1 MKRLFLLDA
10 YALIFRA
17 YYGFINK
24 PLVNSKGQVTS
35 AIYGFTKTLQEVLAG
50 QRMPGLDPEVLDA
63 QGLLRPDCI
72 AVCFDPKG
80 GTFRHKEFPT
90 YKAQRD
96 ATPEDITSAVPYIK
110 QIIAAYRIPVLE
122 VENYEADDVVG
133 TMARLA
139 DEEGGFETF
148 MISPDKDYAQLVTPH
163 SRIFK
168 PKSFGP
174 GYEILDEAAVL
185 AKYGLKRTLQ
195 VIDMLG
201 LQGDTADNIPGCPGV
216 GPKTAQKLIEDFD
229 SVENLLASVQAAAA
243 AGKKELPNLKKGMFA
258 KVLDNVQSIKD
269 SKYLATICREVPGVV
284 LDAEALRVET
294 PDYAALAEIFGELEF
309 RKMRDEVLAL
319 AGADGGAGGALLAA
333 GGAAGGGAL
342 LAAGGQ
348 AALNK
353 AAGAMGA
360 AGGAM
365 GAGAAASSSP
375 ARPESGAADAA
386 PHQSG
391 TVTAPPQ
398 SGTGT
403 AATLPTVPLRTIT
416 DVTTQYQLCDTPA
429 KRQQLVADLF
439 WSPEW
444 AFDTETT
451 SLNIID
457 AELVGISFA
466 VADHKAWYVPV
477 PADPEEARTIL
488 EDLRPLFEND
498 AAVKIAQ
505 NAKYDYSILRRYGV
519 EVAYPLF
526 DTMIAHYLLEPEQ
539 PHNMDYLS
547 EVYLGYRPIP
557 TSALIDTTGGKKRGK
572 SAPAPALKG
581 SEYVL
586 DFDALEA
593 ADEEAEPE
601 ILPTSMRD
609 CPVQK
614 VAQYCCEDS
623 DVTYQLAQTLRPML
637 KEQGLEQLFETIE
650 MPLVRVL
657 AEMELT
663 GVRCDVSALTESKT
677 VLEGELQ
684 RLEARMSLIAGH
696 AFNPLSPKVVAQV
709 IFDELRLDPKAKG
722 RSTAEEVL
730 QQLIV
735 KLKGESLTIKTA
747 DGQEEQVDKAEI
759 LEDIL
764 SYRGIK
770 KLLGTYIEALPEE
783 INPRTGRIHCQF
795 NQTVTATGR
804 LSSSN
809 PNLQN
814 IPIRDA
820 MGRELRKA
828 FVPDPGEV
836 FFSADYSQIELRLMA
851 HLSQDPAM
859 IEAFREGDDI
869 HRATAAKIYHLPLD
883 EVSKLQ
889 RTKAK
894 TANFGI
900 IYGISTFGLASRLNI
915 PRSEAKELIDG
926 YFATYPRIRAY
937 MDQSIAVARE
947 KGYVETLFG
956 RRRLLKDIHSANA
969 TVRGY
974 AERNAI
980 NAPIQGTAAD
990 IIKLAMIRVCD
1001 RIRREQLHAKLL
1013 IQVHDELNFS
1023 VPPAELEQLRKLVLE
1038 EMAAVVKLSVPLI
1051 ADCGEGDNWLA
1062 AH

>member
-1 MKRLFLLDA
+1 MKKRLFLLDA

-35 AIYGFTKTLQEVLAG
+35 AIYGFTKTLQDVLAG
-50 QRMPGLDPEVLDA
+50 QRMPGLEPEVLDD

-96 ATPEDITSAVPYIK
+96 ATPEDITFAVPFIK

-122 VENYEADDVVG
+122 IENYEADDIVG

-139 DEEGGFETF
+139 DEDGGFETF

-185 AKYGLKRTLQ
+185 TKYGLKRTSQ

-216 GPKTAQKLIEDFD
+216 GPKTAQKLLEDFD
-229 SVENLLASVQAAAA
+229 SIEAMLNAVTTAHAD
-243 AGKKELPNLKKGMFA
+243 GKKELPNMKKGMFA
-258 KVLDNVQSIKD
+258 KVVDNVQQIKD
-269 SKYLATICREVPGVV
+269 SKYLATICRNVPGVI
-284 LDAEALRVET
+284 LDAEALRVEI
-294 PDYAALAEIFGELEF
+294 PDYARLAEIFADLEF
-309 RKMRDEVLAL
+309 RKMRDEALAL
-319 AGADGGAGGALLAA
+319 SSANSASVVAA
-333 GGAAGGGAL
+333 
-342 LAAGGQ
+342 
-348 AALNK
+348 
-353 AAGAMGA
+353 
-360 AGGAM
+360 
-365 GAGAAASSSP
+365 P
-375 ARPESGAADAA
+375 ANSPES
-386 PHQSG
+386 PKLSENPTILG
-391 TVTAPPQ
+391 TQDLSDSSVTPSSLSSTSA
-398 SGTGT
+398 SVTRDS
-403 AATLPTVPLRTIT
+403 LTIS
-416 DVTTQYQLCDTPA
+416 DITTNYHIADTPA

-439 WSPEW
+439 WMQEW

-466 VADHKAWYVPV
+466 IDGHEAWYVPI
-477 PADPEEARTIL
+477 PADQREALAIVD
-488 EDLRPLFEND
+488 ELRPLFEND

-505 NAKYDYSILRRYGV
+505 NAKYDYSILRRYGI

-547 EVYLGYRPIP
+547 EVYLNYRPIP
-557 TSALIDTTGGKKRGK
+557 TSALIDTSGGKRKK
-572 SAPAPALKG
+572 NSPAPSLKG
-581 SEYVL
+581 AEYVL
-586 DFDALEA
+586 DFDAA
-593 ADEEAEPE
+593 EEEEPDS
-601 ILPTSMRD
+601 LPSTMRD
-609 CPVQK
+609 CPIQK
-614 VAQYCCEDS
+614 VADYCCEDS
-623 DVTYQLAQTLRPML
+623 DVTFQLAKTLRPML
-637 KEQGLEQLFETIE
+637 KEQGLTQLFDTIE

-677 VLEGELQ
+677 VLEAELK
-684 RLEARMSLIAGH
+684 RLESRMFFIAGH
-696 AFNPLSPKVVAQV
+696 PFNPLSPKVVAQI
-709 IFDELRLDPKAKG
+709 IFDELRLDAKAKS

-735 KLKGESLTIKTA
+735 KIKGEMLTV
-747 DGQEEQVDKAEI
+747 GEEKVDKAEI

-851 HLSQDPAM
+851 HLSQDPNM

-926 YFATYPRIRAY
+926 YFATYPRVRAY
-937 MDQSIAVARE
+937 MDQSIAIARE

-956 RRRLLKDIHSANA
+956 RRRMLKDIHSANA

-1001 RIRREQLHAKLL
+1001 RIRREKLHAKLL

-1023 VPPAELEQLRKLVLE
+1023 VPATELEQLQKLVLE
-1038 EMAAVVKLSVPLI
+1038 EMSAVVKLSVPLI
-1051 ADCGEGDNWLA
+1051 ADCGSGDNWLA